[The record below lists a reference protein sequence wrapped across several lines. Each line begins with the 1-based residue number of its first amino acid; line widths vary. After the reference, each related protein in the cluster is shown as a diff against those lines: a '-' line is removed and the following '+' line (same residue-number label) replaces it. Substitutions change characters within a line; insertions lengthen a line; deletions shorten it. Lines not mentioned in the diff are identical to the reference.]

1 MNAISA
7 SCAFGKNWLSH
18 RRCDPCLA
26 VGARSVQNVEVF
38 DIDAFLADLADTI
51 DETDRRHAA
60 KEVVDRAMRAPQAI
74 ADAISRTEGGI
85 TMLCN
90 RPELT
95 VINVAWAPGMR
106 VMPHDHRMWAIIGIY
121 AGAEANQFF
130 TRGDDDVLVERPG
143 RLLETGDVCV
153 LGSDTIH
160 AVSNPA
166 DRITGAIHVY
176 GGDFVNEPRSQW
188 GPGDLVERPYDMTDI
203 ERQFHQANVAA
214 GLAT

>member
-1 MNAISA
+1 M
-7 SCAFGKNWLSH
+7 
-18 RRCDPCLA
+18 
-26 VGARSVQNVEVF
+26 F
-38 DIDAFLADLADTI
+38 DIDSFLADLADTI
-51 DETDRRHAA
+51 DETDPRPAA
-60 KEVVDRAMRAPQAI
+60 KEVVDRAMRAPHAI
-74 ADAISRTEGGI
+74 ADAISPTEGGI

-90 RPELT
+90 RRELT
-95 VINVAWAPGMR
+95 VISVAWAPGMQ

-121 AGAEANQFF
+121 AGAEANRFF
-130 TRGDDDVLVERPG
+130 TRGEDGTLVARPG

-166 DRITGAIHVY
+166 GRITGAIHVY

-203 ERQFHQANVAA
+203 QRQFHEANVAA
-214 GLAT
+214 GLATSGGRGGP

>member
-1 MNAISA
+1 MA
-7 SCAFGKNWLSH
+7 
-18 RRCDPCLA
+18 P
-26 VGARSVQNVEVF
+26 RSPRPNSTEHQLCGGRTVEVF
-38 DIDAFLADLADTI
+38 DIDAFLADLTDTI
-51 DETDRRHAA
+51 DETDPRHAA

-74 ADAISRTEGGI
+74 ADAISPTEGGI

-95 VINVAWAPGMR
+95 VINVAWAPGME

-121 AGAEANQFF
+121 GGAEANRFF
-130 TRGDDDVLVERPG
+130 TAARTASSSNGPVACSKPV
-143 RLLETGDVCV
+143 TFVCWV
-153 LGSDTIH
+153 SDTIH

-176 GGDFVNEPRSQW
+176 GGDFLNEPRSQW
-188 GPGDLVERPYDMTDI
+188 GPGDLVERPYDITDI